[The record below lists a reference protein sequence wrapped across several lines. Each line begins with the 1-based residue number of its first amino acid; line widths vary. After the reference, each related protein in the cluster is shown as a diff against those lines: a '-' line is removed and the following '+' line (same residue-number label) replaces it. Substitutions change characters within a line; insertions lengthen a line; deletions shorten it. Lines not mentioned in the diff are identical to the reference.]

1 MRALA
6 SLDPTRAVRSTM
18 EVRRRRDALV
28 SGAATLA
35 ATLASRSRARAVGE
49 ATIEILDDV
58 AGSGATPLAGVDVAR
73 VNYEVR
79 LSDALGGARVDAG
92 KFFTFGVGTGEVV
105 RGFDEL
111 VSTMRVGGK
120 RRAIVPAAL
129 AYGDRGAGCNSA
141 GEGCRIPPGAD
152 LVFYVELLE
161 LR

>member
-1 MRALA
+1 MRARA
-6 SLDPTRAVRSTM
+6 SACPARAVERA
-18 EVRRRRDALV
+18 EHACGRRRALV
-28 SGAATLA
+28 SGAVTLA
-35 ATLASRSRARAVGE
+35 ATLASRSRARAERAVTIDILEDVVGR
-49 ATIEILDDV
+49 
-58 AGSGATPLAGVDVAR
+58 GATPLVGVDVAR

-79 LSDALGGARVDAG
+79 LSDALGGGRVDGG
-92 KFFTFGVGTGEVV
+92 KYFTFGVGTGEVV
-105 RGFDEL
+105 RGFDEV

-120 RRAIVPAAL
+120 RRAVVSAAL